1 MTESWPSQL
10 PENLESLRQ
19 ENGDLPV
26 DKRKDLYAA
35 LQHDEN
41 EHIKVSDIHMWANN
55 ELLRYT
61 KEMWPLMCGVTRSD
75 KVWFVKEWDRIP
87 VYVIK

>member
-1 MTESWPSQL
+1 MTESWPIHLS
-10 PENLESLRQ
+10 EDLELIRQ
-19 ENGDLPV
+19 KISDLPV
-26 DKRKDLYAA
+26 DKKKDLYVA
-35 LQHDEN
+35 LQYDEKKDM
-41 EHIKVSDIHMWANN
+41 HAWVNN